1 MSSTWNGSA
10 LQTRWLAKHGFSDSA
25 SAARVLEWIC
35 DIQDDIQ
42 ACHSW
47 PFLKFKM
54 KKQVV
59 LGDQEID
66 ISPQVPTAPTLAL
79 LAGGTLVADSAV
91 YVKVTFVLFDESGK
105 EINSLE
111 SEPSV
116 ASNTV
121 TPTGANLS
129 LTITNLDTYDGV
141 TTVKPI
147 TIHRRIYLKVGS
159 AAYFLSKAIEDNTT
173 TTTTITAPTTS
184 VIEPPEDSLVSL
196 MASEDPF
203 IEGSGVSLDQ
213 QKLDVITKSDPG
225 LTASGTP
232 TYYARVSPT
241 KILIYP
247 KASATYTISYW
258 VYRIPSR
265 IFADADR
272 PIQLHHSLKPVLDAG
287 VTWMGYEYKDQ
298 DGQESK
304 RNNYEAKKQDAKGV
318 VGRTGGQSST
328 VKVVC

>member
-1 MSSTWNGSA
+1 MGSWNGSN
-10 LQTRWLAKHGFSDSA
+10 LYTKWLAKYGFSDSA
-25 SAARVLEWIC
+25 SAARVIEWIN
-35 DIQDDIQ
+35 DVQNDIQ

-54 KKQVV
+54 KRQVV
-59 LGDQEID
+59 SGDQEID
-66 ISPQVPTAPTLAL
+66 ISPQIPSAPTLAL
-79 LAGGTLVADSAV
+79 LAGGSLVADSAV
-91 YVKVTFVLFDESGK
+91 YVKVTFVIFDESGK

-111 SEPSV
+111 SEPSN

-121 TPTGANLS
+121 TPTGANLG
-129 LTITNLDTYDGV
+129 LTITDLDLFDGV
-141 TTVKPI
+141 ATVKPI

-159 AAYFLSKAIEDNTT
+159 AAYFLAKTIEDNTT
-173 TTTTITAPTTS
+173 TSTTIIAPTTS
-184 VIEPPEDSLVSL
+184 VIEPPEYSLVSL

-203 IEGSGVSLDQ
+203 IEGSGISLCQ
-213 QKLDVITKSDPG
+213 NQLDVILKSDPG

-241 KILIYP
+241 KIVIYP

-272 PIQLHHSLKPVLDAG
+272 PIQLHHALKEALDAG
-287 VTWMGYEYKDQ
+287 VTWKGYEYKDQ

-304 RNNYEAKKQDAKGV
+304 RNTYEMRKQDAKGV
-318 VGRTGGQSST
+318 IGRTGGQSST

>member
-1 MSSTWNGSA
+1 MGTWNGSN
-10 LQTRWLAKHGFSDSA
+10 LKTKWLAKYGFSDSA
-25 SAARVLEWIC
+25 SGDRVLEWIC

-42 ACHSW
+42 AYHSW

-54 KKQVV
+54 KRQVV
-59 LGDQEID
+59 SGEQEID

-79 LAGGTLVADSAV
+79 LASGSLVAGSAV

-105 EINSLE
+105 EVNSLE

-129 LTITNLDTYDGV
+129 LTLTAIDTYDG
-141 TTVKPI
+141 TSTVKP
-147 TIHRRIYLKVGS
+147 TVIHRRIYLKVGS
-159 AAYFLSKAIEDNTT
+159 ADYFLAKTLEDNTT
-173 TTTTITAPTTS
+173 VATTITAPTTS
-184 VIEPPEDSLVSL
+184 VIEPPEYSLVSL

-203 IEGSGVSLDQ
+203 IEGSGVSLSQ
-213 QKLDVITKSDPG
+213 QSLDVILKSDPG

-232 TYYARVSPT
+232 SYYARVSPT

-272 PIQLHHSLKPVLDAG
+272 PIQLHHALKEALDAG
-287 VTWMGYEYKDQ
+287 VTWKGYEYKDQ

-304 RNNYEAKKQDAKGV
+304 RNTYEMRKQDAKGII
-318 VGRTGGQSST
+318 GRTGGQSST